1 MTASNLLFYRKE
13 RNDMYDNKKI
23 VELAESIR
31 QKEKMIREESQ
42 ALERLKA
49 ESLEFI
55 LETLGFKDKV
65 VETLKE
71 KTPKKGVLKVTTADG
86 HPDIRFYRIKK
97 DGEISKTSIYVNGL
111 YGTLFWYLGTENIKE
126 LMELKKAFRV
136 VGDKELA
143 HKPKQIER
151 D

>member
-1 MTASNLLFYRKE
+1 MTTSNLLLYRKE
-13 RNDMYDNKKI
+13 HNDMYDNKKI

-71 KTPKKGVLKVTTADG
+71 QTPKRGVLKVTTADG

-111 YGTLFWYLGTENIKE
+111 YGTLFWYQRTEDIKG
-126 LMELKKAFRV
+126 LMELKKTFRV

>member
-1 MTASNLLFYRKE
+1 MTVSNLLFYRKE
-13 RNDMYDNKKI
+13 CRDMYDDKKI
-23 VELAESIR
+23 AELAESIR
-31 QKEKMIREESQ
+31 QKEDAIREESQ

-49 ESLEFI
+49 TSLEFV

-71 KTPKKGVLKVTTADG
+71 QTPKKGVLKVGTVDG
-86 HPDIRFYRIKK
+86 QPDIRFYRIKK
-97 DGEISKTSIYVNGL
+97 DGEISKNSIYVNGL
-111 YGTLFWYLGTENIKE
+111 YGTLFWYRGTENIKGI
-126 LMELKKAFRV
+126 MELKNAFRV
-136 VGDKELA
+136 VGDKELT